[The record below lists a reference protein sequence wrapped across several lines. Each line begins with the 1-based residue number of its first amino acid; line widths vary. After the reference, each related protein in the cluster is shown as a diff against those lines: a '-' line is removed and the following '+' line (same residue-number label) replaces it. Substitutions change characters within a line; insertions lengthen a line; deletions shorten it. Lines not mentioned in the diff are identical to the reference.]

1 MYITLKNKATPVKS
15 LASLANRDCFFF
27 LKENRESFFNYIFHE
42 PNRLTE
48 AYWVHS

>member
-15 LASLANRDCFFF
+15 LASLANREFFF
-27 LKENRESFFNYIFHE
+27 LKENREFFFNYIFHE
-42 PNRLTE
+42 PNILTE